1 MKSVLLEE
9 VFFNPFAMIKFLSIN
24 KSFTGRLEKYSH
36 VDLISDI
43 LSPAQC

>member
-9 VFFNPFAMIKFLSIN
+9 VSFNPFAMIKFLSIN

-36 VDLISDI
+36 VDLARR
-43 LSPAQC
+43 LLAPNF